1 MGSLAVTLVCC
12 SLSEMGRVAGCIK
25 LESVFPPWRRELL
38 QLSIDKIFHEFL
50 KFSEMVLDLKC
61 IYLKFI

>member
-1 MGSLAVTLVCC
+1 MGSVALTLIYD
-12 SLSEMGRVAGCIK
+12 SFSEVGRLTGCK
-25 LESVFPPWRRELL
+25 TLESEFPAWRRELL

-61 IYLKFI
+61 IYLIFI